1 MIKTISTVFLITII
15 TLTAISQNI
24 EVIIGNEINLPK
36 DTILKKLLLSNLN
49 GFLLQK
55 ELANHENTF
64 VLKAHLL
71 ETSILLD
78 EMKEIENNK
87 TIKNDTF
94 YKPYLTNILRLNDST
109 YKIQLAYTGI
119 NNSVASLH
127 AHFTIM
133 AKKCTDKFYFY
144 SPLTHNTTT
153 WKSYQIAN
161 TKIYFKKNLNKNK
174 ANKFVKLSNKFD
186 TKLNLPINTTEFY
199 CCDNFNE
206 ALQLVGV
213 DYKLVYN
220 GKTYNTFSAFE
231 NKTNLV
237 MNGTLTAS
245 FKVFDPHDLWHNRL
259 HKKIPITIINKPV
272 DEGTAYLYGGSWGL
286 SWKQILKRFKTFA
299 KANKN
304 ADWLTLYNESKNF
317 DEKAKYP
324 LNVDMVIN
332 ALIIKRLEKEKG
344 FEAVIELLS
353 CGKQEKENSNYFKA
367 LEKITGITKN
377 NFNASIW
384 ELIKVN

>member
-1 MIKTISTVFLITII
+1 
-15 TLTAISQNI
+15 
-24 EVIIGNEINLPK
+24 
-36 DTILKKLLLSNLN
+36 
-49 GFLLQK
+49 
-55 ELANHENTF
+55 
-64 VLKAHLL
+64 
-71 ETSILLD
+71 
-78 EMKEIENNK
+78 
-87 TIKNDTF
+87 
-94 YKPYLTNILRLNDST
+94 
-109 YKIQLAYTGI
+109 
-119 NNSVASLH
+119 
-127 AHFTIM
+127 M

-144 SPLTHNTTT
+144 SPLTHHTTT
-153 WKSYQIAN
+153 WKCQQITN

-213 DYKLVYN
+213 DYKIVYN

-353 CGKQEKENSNYFKA
+353 CGKQEKENANYFKA

-377 NFNASIW
+377 NFNASI
-384 ELIKVN
+384 VNQRSLLPWIRICMNDMAFFI